1 MADGVDI
8 DIYADDLDKDFNQT
22 QVSCLHSLQH
32 LRISMTYFT
41 LQEEF
46 GGEGVD
52 LYDDVITTTP
62 NDSDVAATAGSGDGG
77 NDGDGVSS
85 NDNASATNGNNYSG
99 SSQNNIGRRHQL
111 YVGNLTWV
119 GFVCFSSIYHHPL
132 TPGSF

>member
-1 MADGVDI
+1 
-8 DIYADDLDKDFNQT
+8 
-22 QVSCLHSLQH
+22 
-32 LRISMTYFT
+32 MTYLT

-62 NDSDVAATAGSGDGG
+62 NDSDVAATTGSGDGA

-85 NDNASATNGNNYSG
+85 SDNASATNGNNYSG
-99 SSQNNIGRRHQL
+99 SSQNNVGRRHQL

-119 GFVCFSSIYHHPL
+119 GSFLFS
-132 TPGSF
+132 